1 MSKIP
6 FKVSARA
13 ARLIGRENVSNAES
27 AVIELVKNSYDA
39 DGNGCV
45 LFLINQY
52 DGIPHSLSMEDFEAM
67 KDQYNLSSY
76 YEEDNKQ
83 YNLID
88 RDTKDKSLEKFF
100 LSFNTLYIL
109 DDGSGMSKETIENE
123 WMTIGTNNKEQNYIS
138 KKGRIQTGAKGIGRF
153 ALDRLGSSCTMYTIK
168 DDQSVGHNW
177 NVNWDEF
184 EKESIVLNEVY
195 ADINDITRSDF
206 ENIVRERIFEKID
219 FSKYEKE
226 QLEGLKELIFNKG
239 TLFEIKGLRDRWDK
253 KSISKLYNSLESLI
267 PPKEEKIFD
276 IYLFTVTSNDFGVV
290 KASVCNDFD
299 YKLVTTVSDDLI
311 AEIKIY
317 RDEIAKN
324 RLDDELFKMKG
335 FGEYP
340 YDKETFE
347 KGFFTERFP
356 LNFLLP
362 KCSPEELNDLKNF
375 TFTMYFMKRDFN
387 ASDVKKFGYKHFNS
401 ALRKD
406 WLNRYGGIKIF
417 RDHFRVRPYGEI
429 TSSSFDWL
437 RLGVRVQTSP
447 AAITGKGAWRVR
459 ANQISGT
466 IAISRENNVFDDKS
480 SREGLQETKLFDH
493 FQDLIVRLILEF
505 EKDRAKVMR
514 AIKQLNDKKNKR
526 EIIKEQGK
534 GLADETIKSQE
545 ERSSKEGNTDN
556 NQEPNR
562 QEEQDPKKRIEQLE
576 KDKLLLAQSYKIIE
590 ETVEEKE
597 NELKLL
603 RALAGTGIALTSLAH
618 EIKTI
623 SAPLVT
629 KNQHLKILLKDIPME
644 RSKFD
649 QINSFIDVMS
659 EKDRVLKGWLDVA
672 LNIVSKDKRKRNK
685 INIYDVITKILKA
698 WEPPLKEKN
707 INYEIAMDDKLIIE
721 WRAHI
726 IDIESIINNLV
737 INSIISLQNK
747 HHIGERKIKIELNR
761 LQNSHGFELI
771 FQDNGPGLSKEIRD
785 KDDIFLP
792 LFSTRTEEGTGLG
805 LWIVK
810 TIVEEYKGY
819 VKVEDIE
826 KGFMLN
832 FNFPLRKGEGITSE
846 I

>member
-52 DGIPHSLSMEDFEAM
+52 EGIPNLLSMEEYETM
-67 KDQYNLSSY
+67 NNQYNLSSF
-76 YEEDNKQ
+76 YEKEDKHFK
-83 YNLID
+83 LID
-88 RDTKDKSLEKFF
+88 SNLKNKNLENFF

-109 DDGSGMSKETIENE
+109 DDGSGMAKETIENE
-123 WMTIGTNNKEQNYIS
+123 WMTIGTNNKEHNYIS

-168 DDQSVGHNW
+168 NDQSYGHNW
-177 NVNWDEF
+177 DVHWDEF
-184 EKESIVLNEVY
+184 EKENIVLNEVY
-195 ADINDITRSDF
+195 ADINQISRDYFKSI
-206 ENIVRERIFEKID
+206 IKKRIFDKID
-219 FSKYEKE
+219 FSKYEE
-226 QLEGLKELIFNKG
+226 DQLEGLEELNFNKG
-239 TLFEIKGLRDRWDK
+239 TLFEIRGLRDRWEN
-253 KSISKLYNSLESLI
+253 KSIVKLYKSLDSLI
-267 PPKEEKIFD
+267 PPKEERVFD
-276 IYLFTVTSNDFGVV
+276 IYLFASKSYDFGVV
-290 KASVCNDFD
+290 KASICNDFD
-299 YKLVTTVSDDLI
+299 YKLVTTVNDDLV
-311 AEIKIY
+311 AKIKIY
-317 RDEIAKN
+317 RDEIPKN
-324 RLDDELFKMKG
+324 KIDNELFKMKG

-347 KGFFTERFP
+347 RGFFTESFA
-356 LNFLLP
+356 LDYLLP
-362 KCSPEELNDLKNF
+362 ECSLEELNDLKNF

-387 ASDVKKFGYKHFNS
+387 ASDTKKFGYKHFNS
-401 ALRKD
+401 GMRKD

-429 TSSSFDWL
+429 DSTAFDWL
-437 RLGVRVQTSP
+437 RLGDRVQKSP
-447 AAITGKGAWRVR
+447 AAVAGKGAWRVR

-466 IAISRENNVFDDKS
+466 IAISRENNVFEDKS

-493 FQDLIVRLILEF
+493 FQKLIVKLIFEF
-505 EKDRAKVMR
+505 EKDRAKVMS
-514 AIKQLNDKKNKR
+514 AIKKLNDKKNER

-534 GLADETIKSQE
+534 GLANETIKYQE
-545 ERSSKEGNTDN
+545 ERLSNEVNINS
-556 NQEPNR
+556 NQESKG
-562 QEEQDPKKRIEQLE
+562 QEVQDPQKRIEQLE

-629 KNQHLKILLKDIPME
+629 KNQHLKFLLEDIPMDE
-644 RSKFD
+644 SKSK

-672 LNIVSKDKRKRNK
+672 LNIVSKDKRRRHK

-698 WEPPLKEKN
+698 WDPPLKEKN
-707 INYEIAMDDKLIIE
+707 IRYEIVMEDQLIIE
-721 WRAHI
+721 WRVHI
-726 IDIESIINNLV
+726 IDIESIINNLI
-737 INSIISLQNK
+737 INSIISLQSK
-747 HHIGERKIKIELNR
+747 HHIGERIIIIELNR
-761 LQNSHGFELI
+761 SQNFHGFELT
-771 FQDNGPGLSKEIRD
+771 FRDNGPGLSKEIRD
-785 KDDIFLP
+785 KDDIFIP

-810 TIVEEYKGY
+810 TIVEEYKGD
-819 VKVEDIE
+819 VKVGDVD
-826 KGFMLN
+826 KGFMLK
-832 FNFPLRKGEGITSE
+832 FKFPLRKGEGITNE